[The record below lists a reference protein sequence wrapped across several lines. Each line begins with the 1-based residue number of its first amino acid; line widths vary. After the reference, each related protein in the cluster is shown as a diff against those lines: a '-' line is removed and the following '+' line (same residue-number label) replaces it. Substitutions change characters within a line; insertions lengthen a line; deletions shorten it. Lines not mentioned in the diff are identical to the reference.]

1 MNIRTIQKLLLTF
14 TVLLFVACEQEEH
27 PQMQGTA
34 SLQLRIKGVEKSS
47 MTRGVEDLNNDGTV
61 SDLEMY
67 VDGQKIYRLGVYL
80 LEGNNVVASTEL
92 EAEDTRF
99 SNGNSEAT
107 ISFDNLDYSKT
118 YELYAVANY
127 GNYNGITANVGN
139 IDGNNLTSGLKVN
152 ASTSSNI
159 CPSNIVYPLTLKQQL
174 KLNPGVNTVNGQL
187 QRTYAR
193 LRINVRNLSGSR
205 DITIA
210 SLSFPNNFIQS
221 SADLFTNGGTAN
233 VAPTVTSTDA
243 ITPFQADMIVPKINA
258 SGNVSETTIFDA
270 YLLESNNGSYEYTI
284 TLKVA
289 NIIEETYTVSEKAI
303 TNNQNIENGA
313 MYVISNTSN
322 NKLYANV
329 NDEKVGVG
337 SSYNNS
343 DGKLNHNYVWRFN
356 NTNNNNY
363 TIESIGAE
371 GYFMKSSAVNNS
383 TVPLKTNPN
392 DNDYFTVNKN
402 NSNITLK
409 STSSTTSSWWNPS
422 PYYIAINNNNS
433 AVGDTNSYQ
442 FNLYK
447 VTKENKTTNLTHEA
461 KNIPIQIVDK
471 NSGKTIPLTTIH
483 RNDFI
488 DILVNVTYNENT
500 GDIEFEVS
508 NWDEKNGE
516 VTFD

>member
-107 ISFDNLDYSKT
+107 ISFNNLDYSKT

-127 GNYNGITANVGN
+127 GNYNGITANISDV
-139 IDGNNLTSGLKVN
+139 DVTKLTTNELKVN
-152 ASTSSNI
+152 ASTSNI
-159 CPSNIVYPLTLKQQL
+159 CPSSMVYPLTLKQEL

-193 LRINVRNLSGSR
+193 LRINVRNQSGLR
-205 DITIA
+205 DMTIA

-233 VAPTVTSTDA
+233 VAPTVTSTNA

-270 YLLESNNGSYEYTI
+270 YLLESNNGNYEYTI
-284 TLKVA
+284 TLKVED
-289 NIIEETYTVSEKAI
+289 IIEEVYAVSSTTV
-303 TNNQNIENGA
+303 NNINNIDPGS
-313 MYVISNTSN
+313 MYVIKKDNTDRY
-322 NKLYANV
+322 LYATT
-329 NDEKVGVG
+329 EGVKSG
-337 SSYNNS
+337 TAHTTNGEL
-343 DGKLNHNYVWRFN
+343 DMNYIWRFN
-356 NTNNNNY
+356 RRGSSGNQQKQY
-363 TIESIGAE
+363 TIESIGLS
-371 GYFMKSSAVNNS
+371 GYFMQGSAIGNDGVSMVKGSGTNNYFTASSSYNSSYLRFQATNNYYLAMDNNTVYGHS
-383 TVPLKTNPN
+383 GNYNQNRRNFVLQKVVSTQQSKDITRTVTVPI
-392 DNDYFTVNKN
+392 DIVNKEVGG
-402 NSNITLK
+402 SESLT
-409 STSSTTSSWWNPS
+409 
-422 PYYIAINNNNS
+422 AI
-433 AVGDTNSYQ
+433 
-442 FNLYK
+442 K
-447 VTKENKTTNLTHEA
+447 
-461 KNIPIQIVDK
+461 
-471 NSGKTIPLTTIH
+471 

-488 DILVNVTYNENT
+488 NILLNVSYNEET
-500 GDIEFEVS
+500 GLVEFEVS

>member
-14 TVLLFVACEQEEH
+14 TVLLFVACEQEEY

-107 ISFDNLDYSKT
+107 ISFNNLDYSKT

-127 GNYNGITANVGN
+127 GNYNGITANISDV
-139 IDGNNLTSGLKVN
+139 DVTKLTTNELKVN
-152 ASTSSNI
+152 ASTSNI
-159 CPSNIVYPLTLKQQL
+159 CPSSMVYPLTLKQEL

-193 LRINVRNLSGSR
+193 LRINVRNQSGLR
-205 DITIA
+205 DMTIA

-221 SADLFTNGGTAN
+221 KADLFTEGGTAN
-233 VAPTVTSTDA
+233 TKPTVTSTDA
-243 ITPFQADMIVPKINA
+243 ITPFQADMIVPKIDA

-289 NIIEETYTVSEKAI
+289 NIIEEVYAVSSTTV
-303 TNNQNIENGA
+303 NNINNIEPGS
-313 MYVISNTSN
+313 MYVIKNSNTN
-322 NKLYANV
+322 RYLYAT
-329 NDEKVGVG
+329 ESKVESGTT
-337 SSYNNS
+337 YANNGEL
-343 DGKLNHNYVWRFN
+343 DMNYVWKFN
-356 NTNNNNY
+356 RRGSSGNQTNQY
-363 TIESIGAE
+363 TIESIGAS
-371 GYFMKSSAVNNS
+371 GYFMQGSTIGNSVSMIKGAGSNN
-383 TVPLKTNPN
+383 
-392 DNDYFTVNKN
+392 YFTA
-402 NSNITLK
+402 
-409 STSSTTSSWWNPS
+409 STSSSYLRFQATNN
-422 PYYIAINNNNS
+422 YYLAMNNNTVYGHSGNS
-433 AVGDTNSYQ
+433 NQNRRNFVLQKVVSTQQSKDITRTVTVPIDIVNKEVGGS
-442 FNLYK
+442 
-447 VTKENKTTNLTHEA
+447 ESLTA
-461 KNIPIQIVDK
+461 IK
-471 NSGKTIPLTTIH
+471 

-488 DILVNVTYNENT
+488 NILLNVSYNEET
-500 GDIEFEVS
+500 GLVEFEVS